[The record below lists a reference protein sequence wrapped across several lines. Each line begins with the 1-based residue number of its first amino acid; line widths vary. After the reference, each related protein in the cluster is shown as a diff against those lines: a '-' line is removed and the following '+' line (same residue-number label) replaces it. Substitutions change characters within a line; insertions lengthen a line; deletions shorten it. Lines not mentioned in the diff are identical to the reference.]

1 MLLFCCT
8 LAGAAASAETE
19 GPCRSPRAAAEAVLG
34 ADLSRDATARA
45 RTCLAPEG
53 RSPAEL
59 DESRHRLKRVLR
71 ARALYVDPRRLS
83 DDPEFSDPDTGMA
96 SAPLHATLHDV
107 RLVRDGD
114 GKWRLG
120 ATALDRI
127 DELHAD
133 IHGRFDRLV
142 ARLPPAFQV
151 RLFGVT
157 VWQYLALA
165 LLATLGLVLR
175 KVLAFVVKR
184 QIRELTQHFGA
195 AWGSHLVA
203 AIASPGATLC
213 AGLLLRVSYP
223 ELGLSLGA
231 TRLVE
236 LAVRL
241 LLVFSVVW
249 ALYRLVDVVSEQF
262 AQRAKKTES
271 KLDDQ
276 LVPLVRK
283 SFKAVVLIAGAL
295 FALQNFDVDVG
306 SVLAGLGIGG
316 LAVALAAKDTIANF
330 FGSVMIFID
339 QPFQVGDAI
348 VVKGVEGTVEEVGFR
363 STRIRTPYNSQV
375 SVPNAAFT
383 EVEIDNYGRRRYRR
397 VSATLG
403 LTYDTTPE
411 QLQAFVEGVRAVIL
425 SNSYTRKDEYEVHL
439 SGFGAHSLDVLVQF
453 FFEVPT
459 ASIELRER
467 HNVFLEILRLAR
479 DLGVSFAFPTRT
491 LKFDELPAPGAPST
505 RPSPMS
511 SAELAEVVRAFGPAG
526 VRSNPHGPHIV
537 PGGFAPDGEAG
548 SRPRQQD

>member
-1 MLLFCCT
+1 V
-8 LAGAAASAETE
+8 S
-19 GPCRSPRAAAEAVLG
+19 VLG
-34 ADLSRDATARA
+34 SGTSPDAAARA
-45 RTCLAPEG
+45 RACLSPEG

-71 ARALYVDPRRLS
+71 ARAIYVNSWRLS
-83 DDPEFSDPDTGMA
+83 DDPEFVDPNTGAA
-96 SAPLHATLHDV
+96 SAALHPTLHDV
-107 RLVRDGD
+107 KLVRDND
-114 GKWRLG
+114 GKWRLDA
-120 ATALDRI
+120 ATLDRV
-127 DELHAD
+127 DELHAE
-133 IHGRFDRLV
+133 IHGRFDHLV
-142 ARLPPAFQV
+142 ARLPPPFQA
-151 RLFGVT
+151 RLFNVAL
-157 VWQYLALA
+157 WQYLALM

-175 KVLAFVVKR
+175 KVLAFIVKR
-184 QIRELTQHFGA
+184 QTRELTQRFGA

-213 AGLLLRVSYP
+213 AGLLLRASYP

-231 TRLVE
+231 TRVVE
-236 LAVRL
+236 LLVRL

-262 AQRAKKTES
+262 AQRAKKTAS

-283 SFKAVVLIAGAL
+283 SFKAVVIVAGAL
-295 FALQNFDVDVG
+295 FVLQNFDVNVG

-339 QPFQVGDAI
+339 QPFQVGDSI
-348 VVKGVEGTVEEVGFR
+348 VVKSVEGTVEEVGFR

-383 EVEIDNYGRRRYRR
+383 EAEIDNYGRRRYRR

-411 QLQAFVEGVRAVIL
+411 QLQAFVEGVRAVIS
-425 SNSYTRKDEYEVHL
+425 SNSYTRKEEYEVHM

-453 FFEVPT
+453 FFEVAT
-459 ASIELRER
+459 GSIELRER

-491 LKFDELPAPGAPST
+491 LKLDELPAPGAPST
-505 RPSPMS
+505 RPNPMS
-511 SAELAEVVRAFGPAG
+511 NAELAEVVRAFGPAG

-537 PGGFAPDGEAG
+537 PGAFAPDGEAR